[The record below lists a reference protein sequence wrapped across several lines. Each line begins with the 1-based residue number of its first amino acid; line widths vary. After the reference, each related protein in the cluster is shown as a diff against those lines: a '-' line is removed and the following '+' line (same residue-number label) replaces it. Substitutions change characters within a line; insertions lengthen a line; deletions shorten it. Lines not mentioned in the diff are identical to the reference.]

1 MEKFSVILATISLI
15 IWLYLILLRG
25 RFWWADQVLKQEN
38 ITLSSYPSI
47 CGIIPARNEAEALP
61 ISLPSLL
68 KQDYSGELNLILID
82 DQSTDRTGEIA
93 QEIANKLNY
102 KNRLKVISGKPL
114 PLGWTGKLWAM
125 EQGIKYSQ
133 ETALNPDYYLLTD
146 ADIAHDTQ
154 NLKNL
159 VNKAATNQLAL
170 VSLMVLLKT
179 SSFWEKLL
187 IPAFVFFFAKL
198 YPFPLVN
205 NPKSSV
211 AAAAGGCILIRRDI
225 LEEIGGIAI
234 LKQALIDDCTLAGE
248 VKSYLRSHPER
259 PQQGIW
265 LGLTTSTQSLRD
277 YPTLKSIWDLV
288 ARTAFTQLQ
297 YSPLLLF
304 GSVLG
309 MVLTYLIAPLGIL
322 NGLLTQNNLLLG
334 STILTLT
341 LMTISYIPTLRL
353 YKLGWYWALTLPL
366 IALLYT
372 LMTIDSARRYWQ
384 GKGGNWKGRVYSQT
398 DLEG

>member
-1 MEKFSVILATISLI
+1 
-15 IWLYLILLRG
+15 
-25 RFWWADQVLKQEN
+25 
-38 ITLSSYPSI
+38 
-47 CGIIPARNEAEALP
+47 
-61 ISLPSLL
+61 
-68 KQDYSGELNLILID
+68 
-82 DQSTDRTGEIA
+82 
-93 QEIANKLNY
+93 
-102 KNRLKVISGKPL
+102 
-114 PLGWTGKLWAM
+114 M

-133 ETALNPDYYLLTD
+133 ETAFNPDYYLFTD

-159 VNKAATNQLAL
+159 VNKAVTNQLAL

-179 SSFWEKLL
+179 TSFWEKLL

-211 AAAAGGCILIRRDI
+211 AAAGGCILIRRDI
-225 LEEIGGIAI
+225 LEKIGGIAI

-248 VKSYLRSHPER
+248 VKSYLRSHPES

-265 LGLTTSTQSLRD
+265 LGLTTATQSLRD

-366 IALLYT
+366 IALLHT